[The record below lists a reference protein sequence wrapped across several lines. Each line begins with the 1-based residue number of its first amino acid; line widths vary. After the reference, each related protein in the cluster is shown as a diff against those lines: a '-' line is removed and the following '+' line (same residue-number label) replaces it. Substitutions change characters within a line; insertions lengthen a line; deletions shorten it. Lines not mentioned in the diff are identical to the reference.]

1 MIPMGKRTG
10 IDRHG
15 LSGLL
20 IFLWAAALAGIACN
34 VGASAPSSP
43 WTPKD
48 VVEPAT
54 LAAQLKKSG
63 EKPLLVQVGFRS
75 LYDQGHIP
83 GSTYCGP
90 AFRADGLAKLKECV
104 AGVPRTKE
112 ILLYCGCCPWEECPN
127 LRPAFEALSQ
137 MGFKQ
142 VRVLYIPH
150 NFGRD
155 WAQKGYPTE
164 R

>member
-1 MIPMGKRTG
+1 MRKLLG

-15 LSGLL
+15 LSTYLTL
-20 IFLWAAALAGIACN
+20 LWALASVCVAGNARTFAASN
-34 VGASAPSSP
+34 P
-43 WTPKD
+43 WTRKD
-48 VVEPAT
+48 VVDPAT
-54 LAAQLKKSG
+54 LAQQLKKSG
-63 EKPLLVQVGFRS
+63 DKPLLLQVGFRS

-83 GSTYCGP
+83 GSKYCGP
-90 AFRADGLAKLKECV
+90 AFRPGGIAKLKECV
-104 AGVPRTKE
+104 AEVPHTKE

-137 MGFKQ
+137 MGFKR

-155 WAQKGYPTE
+155 WAHKGYPTE